1 MQTVGVLVA
10 LALYQH
16 AETAT
21 RAFHFAVESA
31 GGQLDDGLHLLL
43 EVAFGDV
50 VDELLNDVQAFEDFV
65 ETDHVAG
72 EGVAFRAHHFVEL
85 HAVVS
90 CVGTE
95 LAEVVVPTRGTAR
108 TTRTA
113 EGDDLLLG
121 EHTHSL
127 RAVLED
133 DVARENVVI
142 LLDVFPHIGDEL
154 LHALH
159 KVRVNVGH
167 HAANRVVVQDEA
179 AATRFLEDVEDFLT
193 VAETV
198 EESRRGTEV
207 LAETAEEK
215 DVRVDTLQFVHN
227 RTDHLHAVAHLHA
240 HSLLDAHTERVA
252 VLHRAE
258 VVKAVR
264 QRQRLRVSHLL
275 ADLLHTTVNVA
286 QVRVN
291 LANAFTLQR
300 HTEVKHT
307 VGRGVLR
314 TDVHHIIV
322 LVPDAVFHLLHA
334 AVLAEAVLRGE
345 VAQRFVR
352 HAERIV
358 LLRRVVLAEGEAHP
372 VLAHEQAAHIG
383 VVREDDA
390 VEVIHFTFVSV
401 GNVP

>member
-1 MQTVGVLVA
+1 M
-10 LALYQH
+10 
-16 AETAT
+16 
-21 RAFHFAVESA
+21 
-31 GGQLDDGLHLLL
+31 
-43 EVAFGDV
+43 
-50 VDELLNDVQAFEDFV
+50 
-65 ETDHVAG
+65 
-72 EGVAFRAHHFVEL
+72 
-85 HAVVS
+85 
-90 CVGTE
+90 
-95 LAEVVVPTRGTAR
+95 PTRGTAR

-121 EHTHSL
+121 EHTHAL

-142 LLDVFPHIGDEL
+142 LLDVLPHIGDEL

-179 AATRFLEDVEDFLT
+179 SATRFLEDVENLLA

-198 EESRRGTEV
+198 EESRRGTKV
-207 LAETAEEK
+207 LAETAEEQ
-215 DVRVDTLQFVHN
+215 DVRVDTLQLVHN

-240 HSLLDAHTERVA
+240 HGLLDTHTERVA

-286 QVRVN
+286 QVRVD
-291 LANAFTLQR
+291 LADAFTLQR

-345 VAQRFVR
+345 VAQWFVR

-390 VEVIHFTFVSV
+390 VEVIHFTLVSV